1 MKLYELVNE
10 INPYSEALIT
20 SENEN
25 ETVVKIDKTIN
36 GKQIPLFQMIE
47 ALKPYSDYEVL
58 NENENELTIKVM
70 KNSSGQE
77 NYANKGNLLI
87 IGTDDYACHGV
98 PSYYL
103 WNKYLQEIRH
113 LYHIGSNPNVVF
125 RNKRYPWRKM
135 TISITDN
142 RMQYVKNE
150 IKDDFYAFFRRGL
163 CYMQSCSDCP
173 YREKSSADLRIGDYW
188 GERFKSDKEGVSM
201 VLANTQKGQEMIS
214 LLNKENLC
222 DIHEQNLSEY
232 WSVQFPYNPQ
242 RPLFRETLISEL
254 KEDSIRLKDLRK
266 KYCGG
271 YDFYERYA
279 KYIKLLKKV
288 IRR

>member
-87 IGTDDYACHGV
+87 IGTDDYASVIKDVAESMDCF
-98 PSYYL
+98 S
-103 WNKYLQEIRH
+103 K
-113 LYHIGSNPNVVF
+113 
-125 RNKRYPWRKM
+125 
-135 TISITDN
+135 ISFLDN
-142 RMQYVKNE
+142 R
-150 IKDDFYAFFRRGL
+150 F
-163 CYMQSCSDCP
+163 
-173 YREKSSADLRIGDYW
+173 
-188 GERFKSDKEGVSM
+188 
-201 VLANTQKGQEMIS
+201 GQEGYNAEQM
-214 LLNKENLC
+214 LLEK
-222 DIHEQNLSEY
+222 
-232 WSVQFPYNPQ
+232 
-242 RPLFRETLISEL
+242 
-254 KEDSIRLKDLRK
+254 
-266 KYCGG
+266 
-271 YDFYERYA
+271 
-279 KYIKLLKKV
+279 
-288 IRR
+288 